1 MEDIKNYTIR
11 KKEEYKKVI
20 FSLTTKPKL
29 VIVQVNEDPASNT
42 YIRGKLKD
50 LDEIGAIGELLK
62 LPIETSQDELLK
74 VVDRLNKDKS
84 VTGFIVQLPLPKSIN
99 EELIKRSINPE
110 KDVDGFNALSSFVPA
125 TPKGIDTYLKDQEIV
140 LDGKNA
146 VVIGR
151 SNIVGKPMQR
161 VLLSRNMNV
170 TILHSHTSKED
181 MKFYI
186 EHADL
191 IVIAVGKSHFLKNEY
206 NFKKDAIVMDVGIN
220 RNSEGKLEGDCAH
233 DLSVAYQSP
242 VPGGVG
248 LLTRLALTINLM
260 EAYKLWILK

>member
-1 MEDIKNYTIR
+1 MEDIKSYTI
-11 KKEEYKKVI
+11 KKKDEYKRVVA
-20 FSLTTKPKL
+20 SLTTKPKL
-29 VIVQVNEDPASNT
+29 VIVQVNEDPASNA

-50 LDEIGAIGELLK
+50 LDEIGAIGELIK
-62 LPIETSQDELLK
+62 LPMQTSQEDLLK
-74 VVDRLNKDKS
+74 IVDRLNKDKS
-84 VTGFIVQLPLPKSIN
+84 VTGFIVQLPLPKGID
-99 EELIKRSINPE
+99 EELIKRSVNPE
-110 KDVDGFNALSSFVPA
+110 KDVDGFNALSDFVPA
-125 TPKGIDTYLKDQEIV
+125 TPKGIETYLVDQEIE
-140 LDGKNA
+140 LDSKNA

-161 VLLSRNMNV
+161 VLLSHNMNV
-170 TILHSHTSKED
+170 TILHSHTSKEN

-191 IVIAVGKSHFLKNEY
+191 IVVAVGKSHFLTNEY

-220 RNSEGKLEGDCAH
+220 RNDEGKLEGDCVPN
-233 DLSVAYQSP
+233 LSVAYQSP

-260 EAYKLWILK
+260 EAYKVWILK